1 MCDEGT
7 AHPADKQ
14 MIVNSKDPKKG
25 QRLGNGWVSLMHGR
39 RVACNGDRGMLQNV
53 VLEDGVTMLLGK
65 SGKHEPSGITSLKTL
80 SPNKTTVQTSNL
92 MHVLAYQNIEGLCRC
107 NKYTD
112 CCAK

>member
-1 MCDEGT
+1 MCNEGT

-25 QRLGNGWVSLMHGR
+25 QRLGNGWVSLMHG
-39 RVACNGDRGMLQNV
+39 VCVGCNGGQGVLQNV
-53 VLEDGVTMLLGK
+53 VLEDGVTMLLGN

-92 MHVLAYQNIEGLCRC
+92 VQVLAFQNIEGLWHY

-112 CCAK
+112 